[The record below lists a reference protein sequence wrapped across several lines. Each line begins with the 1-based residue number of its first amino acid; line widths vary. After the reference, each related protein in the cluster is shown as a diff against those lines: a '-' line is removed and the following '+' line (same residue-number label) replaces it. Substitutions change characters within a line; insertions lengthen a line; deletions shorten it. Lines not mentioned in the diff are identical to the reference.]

1 MATYNDDNLL
11 IPDDVFKIININIDT
26 KNGLCEPGAPTVTGD
41 DNITQCHSK
50 GFNEAYSR
58 CNRTPGCLG
67 IYHDPKGFQPVSWGG
82 PGCKAPSDDLNL
94 SSRPMPFQLES
105 LPIQPGNGI
114 LYVLMD
120 PFNPYSSCS
129 INEMDGFYTN
139 GDNKVLS
146 YVPNRFS
153 NMCYYCQDGS
163 KLIVSGCNTIK
174 CSSGNPAMFN
184 QKNII
189 SDVNKEV
196 NDNLAYRGT
205 DINSHFASNNTQIIL
220 DSRLPILDDNGN
232 ALFDKS
238 LGNNPVIGTII
249 NGPFVQPGT
258 TVTAIEDTNNNRQII
273 TLSQPLVNV
282 TEKNNQI
289 FIYTFKDSKP
299 PSKKPSS
306 STKPP
311 NTPTSP
317 NTSTSTSPN
326 ISTAS
331 DDSTPSDDSTNSN
344 KNSLELSNL
353 FTQQNIIIGS
363 VIIFMIIIIIIILSK

>member
-1 MATYNDDNLL
+1 MATYNDDNILL
-11 IPDDVFKIININIDT
+11 PNDVFKIINFNIDS

-41 DNITQCHSK
+41 DGITQCHST
-50 GFNEAYSR
+50 GFNEAYTR
-58 CNRTPGCLG
+58 CSRTPGCLG

-94 SSRPMPFQLES
+94 SSRPMPFQLAG
-105 LPIQPGNGI
+105 LYAQPGNGI

-120 PFNPYSSCS
+120 PSNRYSSCS

-163 KLIVSGCNTIK
+163 NPIVSGCSTIK
-174 CSSGNPAMFN
+174 CSSGNPALFN

-189 SDVNKEV
+189 SDIDKEV
-196 NDNLAYRGT
+196 NSKLAYRGT
-205 DINSHFASNNTQIIL
+205 DINLHFASSNTQIIL
-220 DSRLPILDDNGN
+220 DSRLPVLDNNGN
-232 ALFDKS
+232 AEFDKR

-258 TVTAIEDTNNNRQII
+258 TVTAIENTNNNRQII

-282 TEKNNQI
+282 IEKNNQI
-289 FIYTFKDSKP
+289 FIYTFNDSTPPKP
-299 PSKKPSS
+299 PSAPKIPI
-306 STKPP
+306 
-311 NTPTSP
+311 TPT
-317 NTSTSTSPN
+317 TSVSEPSKT
-326 ISTAS
+326 S
-331 DDSTPSDDSTNSN
+331 DDSEDSSRNIPNSEP
-344 KNSLELSNL
+344 LNL
-353 FTQQNIIIGS
+353 FTQQNIIIGGV
-363 VIIFMIIIIIIILSK
+363 VIFMIFMIIIIIILSK

>member
-1 MATYNDDNLL
+1 MATYNDDNILL
-11 IPDDVFKIININIDT
+11 PNDVFKIINFNIDS

-41 DNITQCHSK
+41 DGITQCHSK
-50 GFNEAYSR
+50 GFNEAYIR
-58 CNRTPGCLG
+58 CSRTPGCLG

-94 SSRPMPFQLES
+94 SSRPMPFQLAG
-105 LPIQPGNGI
+105 LLVQPGNGI

-163 KLIVSGCNTIK
+163 NPIVSGCNTIK
-174 CSSGNPAMFN
+174 CSSGNPALFN

-189 SDVNKEV
+189 SDIDKEV
-196 NDNLAYRGT
+196 NSNLAYRGT
-205 DINSHFASNNTQIIL
+205 DINSHFASSNTQIIL
-220 DSRLPILDDNGN
+220 DSRLPILDNKGN
-232 ALFDKS
+232 AEFDKR

-258 TVTAIEDTNNNRQII
+258 TVIAIENTNNNRQII

-282 TEKNNQI
+282 IEKNNQI
-289 FIYTFKDSKP
+289 FIYTF
-299 PSKKPSS
+299 
-306 STKPP
+306 
-311 NTPTSP
+311 N
-317 NTSTSTSPN
+317 
-326 ISTAS
+326 
-331 DDSTPSDDSTNSN
+331 DSTPPKPPAPKPPAPKISTPTTSTTSIDNPENTSNSEPVN
-344 KNSLELSNL
+344 F
-353 FTQQNIIIGS
+353 FTQQNIIIGI
-363 VIIFMIIIIIIILSK
+363 VLIFIIFMIIIIIM